1 MVRDKE
7 LYNILEVESNADE
20 VHIKK
25 AYTRL
30 SKIWH
35 PDKNPNN
42 KDEAT
47 KKFQEINK
55 AKEILLDEDKRK
67 LYDQIGMDIFKNG
80 MDSNDNDGQHP
91 FSDFSNMFGGGFPF
105 GMPGMPGMPGRG
117 QQKKPPEDIMERLD
131 VTLEQIYN
139 QENVQFSYKY
149 KVSCTPCNGEGSK
162 DGKSSNCAA
171 CQGKGM
177 KVNVMRMGNMIQQSV
192 SPCMACK
199 GKGSVINEGDKC
211 DHCKGKTFIIKDKTI
226 SVPLK
231 NGLSS
236 GNKILLSGKGH
247 QFKSMKTDLVL
258 VINELPHK
266 VFKRNDNDLFI
277 EIELKLYQALFGFE
291 KTFIHLDKRELHLS
305 CPSNTEFNKIRKI
318 SGEGMKTIHSKT
330 NGDLYIKFMIE
341 LPNFISL
348 PQDTQTQLKSILQ
361 SFDKNEVAIE
371 SHISTKPNLIKTLLS
386 DCKLE
391 ETKNINNILYNLN
404 NTKQE
409 VPRTNTEN
417 SEGTSDNERG
427 QGGPGGCVQQ

>member
-20 VHIKK
+20 AHIKK
-25 AYTRL
+25 AYTKL
-30 SKIWH
+30 SKMWH

-42 KDEAT
+42 ELEAT

-55 AKEILLDEDKRK
+55 AKEILLDEEKRK
-67 LYDQIGMDIFKNG
+67 IYDQIGMDIFKNG
-80 MDSNDNDGQHP
+80 MESTDNDGHNP
-91 FSDFSNMFGGGFPF
+91 FSNFGNMFGGGFPF

-117 QQKKPPEDIMERLD
+117 QQKKAPEDIIEKLD

-139 QENVQFSYKY
+139 QENVQFAYKY
-149 KVSCTPCNGEGSK
+149 KVSCVSCNGEGTK
-162 DGKSSNCAA
+162 DGNTSTCST

-177 KVNVMRMGNMIQQSV
+177 RVNVVRMGNMIQQSV
-192 SPCMACK
+192 SPCAPC
-199 GKGSVINEGDKC
+199 GGRGSFVNEGNKC
-211 DHCKGKTFIIKDKTI
+211 VPCKGKTFIIKDKTI

-231 NGLSS
+231 TGLSS

-258 VINELPHK
+258 VINELSHK

-277 EIELKLYQALFGFE
+277 DVELKLYQALFGFD

-330 NGDLYIKFMIE
+330 NGDLYIRFTID

-348 PQDTQTQLKSILQ
+348 PPDTQTQLKSILQ
-361 SFDKNEVAIE
+361 LFDKAELAIE
-371 SHISTKPNLIKTLLS
+371 LQIPTKTTLVKTILS
-386 DCKLE
+386 DCKLDE
-391 ETKNINNILYNLN
+391 SININNIIYNLN
-404 NTKQE
+404 NISNGM
-409 VPRTNTEN
+409 PNGHDDN
-417 SEGTSDNERG
+417 SEGTSDNERR
-427 QGGPGGCVQQ
+427 QTGPGECVQQ